1 MTDLQLEPALVELA
15 KVLTDIEILAVPA
28 ALHEVSASAGGDDP
42 VQESGQ
48 ARGQIDQRQA
58 ARLARIAA
66 DDVVDTVI
74 GTWGLLAPELSAPA
88 MVRLEWFAR
97 EGERGTVALPEASA
111 TARTHLEPEV
121 VAEALE
127 GREASPPRVRHGGR
141 PGAAQHG
148 PPVVAPEQ
156 GGGQVEQVAVDEVG

>member
-121 VAEALE
+121 VE
-127 GREASPPRVRHGGR
+127 GRAGTSTRAAGRSESTSSRVGGDCSPARAMCSSRR
-141 PGAAQHG
+141 RCGA
-148 PPVVAPEQ
+148 
-156 GGGQVEQVAVDEVG
+156 